1 MKTHTLTLLAG
12 LVALSAAANAQ
23 YFNHYDITLED
34 NFQIT
39 NILIAEEYEDSGS
52 LTWAF
57 EVGGMGTTRVTNP
70 FPSPAL
76 LRGAMIGLAQDLP
89 GDPQGQKHVVLMMHP
104 EAAAL
109 SANIAWGTLF
119 RNTLEANLIDDI
131 ELATSGQDW
140 PIVLPA
146 LERIN
151 LFLDTDFSD
160 GILGPGGIPQTGWYD
175 GNGPFTVMAF
185 SDGKQL
191 GTGTIDQE
199 PVPEPASLA
208 ALALGVAALRRRKR
222 S

>member
-1 MKTHTLTLLAG
+1 MKSHTLALLAG
-12 LVALSAAANAQ
+12 LVALSGAAQAQ

-39 NILIAEEYEDSGS
+39 NLMIAEDYNGSGS

-57 EVGGMGTTRVTNP
+57 EVGGIGTTRVTNP
-70 FPSPAL
+70 FPSPEL
-76 LRGAMIGLAQDLP
+76 FRGAMIGLAQDLP

-104 EAAAL
+104 DAAAL

-119 RNTLEANLIDDI
+119 RNTLEENLIADI

-140 PIVLPA
+140 PIIEPGLNGVWD
-146 LERIN
+146 
-151 LFLDTDFSD
+151 FLNGDFND
-160 GILGPGGIPQTGWYD
+160 GILGPGGFPQTGWYD

-191 GTGTIDQE
+191 GTGTVEQE

-208 ALALGVAALRRRKR
+208 ALALGAAAMRRRR
-222 S
+222 RA